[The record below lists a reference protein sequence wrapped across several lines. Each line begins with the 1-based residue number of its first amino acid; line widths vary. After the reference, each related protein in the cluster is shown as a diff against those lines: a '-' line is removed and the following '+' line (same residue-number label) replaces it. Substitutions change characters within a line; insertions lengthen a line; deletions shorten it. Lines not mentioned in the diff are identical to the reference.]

1 MKPRKIHTIES
12 LRARTIEVGECW
24 EWQGYSAH
32 GTPQV
37 FSPSDGTKRRM
48 VSVRR
53 MFRELITG
61 QEQPDGFYSV
71 SCGNVECVN
80 PDHTLFRTEKLHF
93 KAMGKKVGSSP
104 VRALKLS
111 QYHRTNGKA
120 KLSESKAQEIR
131 LSNESCRELAKK
143 YGVNQALI
151 SRVRRGEIW
160 KCLTNPFRGL
170 MK

>member
-1 MKPRKIHTIES
+1 MKPITRYTVES

-37 FSPSDGTKRRM
+37 FSPSGNPKRRM

-53 MFRELITG
+53 LFRELITG
-61 QEQPDGFYSV
+61 QPQPDGFYSV

-80 PDHTLFRTEKLHF
+80 PDHTLYRTQKLHF
-93 KAMGKKVGSSP
+93 KAMGKKVGESP
-104 VRALKLS
+104 VRALKIS
-111 QYHRTNGKA
+111 QYHRTKENA
-120 KLSESKAQEIR
+120 KLDEQKAQEIR

-170 MK
+170 IK

>member
-1 MKPRKIHTIES
+1 MKPRAIHTIES
-12 LRARTIEVGECW
+12 LKARTIEVGECW

-37 FSPSDGTKRRM
+37 FNRVDGSKRRM
-48 VSVRR
+48 YSVRR
-53 MFRELITG
+53 LLRELIEG
-61 QEQPDGFYSV
+61 QAQPDGFYSV

-80 PDHTLFRTEKLHF
+80 PDHTIFRTEKQHF
-93 KAMGKKVGSSP
+93 KAMGKKVGDSP

-120 KLSESKAQEIR
+120 KLCESKAQEIR
-131 LSNESCRELAKK
+131 LSNESGPVLAER
-143 YGVNQALI
+143 YGVNRSLI

-170 MK
+170 MR

>member
-1 MKPRKIHTIES
+1 MKPVTKHTVES

-37 FSPSDGTKRRM
+37 FSPAGNPKRRM

-53 MFRELITG
+53 LFRELIAG
-61 QEQPDGFYSV
+61 QPQPDGFYSV

-104 VRALKLS
+104 VRSLKLS

-131 LSNESCRELAKK
+131 LSNESGPVLAER
-143 YGVNQALI
+143 YGVNKSLI

>member
-1 MKPRKIHTIES
+1 
-12 LRARTIEVGECW
+12 
-24 EWQGYSAH
+24 
-32 GTPQV
+32 
-37 FSPSDGTKRRM
+37 M

-53 MFRELITG
+53 LFRELITV
-61 QEQPDGFYSV
+61 QPQPDGFYSV

-80 PDHTLFRTEKLHF
+80 PDHTIVRTEKQHF
-93 KAMGKKVGSSP
+93 KAMAKKVSDSP

-111 QYHRTNGKA
+111 QYHRTVGKA

-131 LSNESCRELAKK
+131 LSNESGPVLAER
-143 YGVNQALI
+143 YGVNKSLI

-170 MK
+170 MR

>member
-1 MKPRKIHTIES
+1 MKPITKYTVES
-12 LRARTIEVGECW
+12 LKARTIEVGECW

-37 FSPSDGTKRRM
+37 FSPSGNPKRRM

-53 MFRELITG
+53 LFRELISG
-61 QEQPDGFYSV
+61 QAQPDGFYSV

-93 KAMGKKVGSSP
+93 KAMAKKVGASP
-104 VRALKLS
+104 VRSLKLS
-111 QYHRTNGKA
+111 QYHRTSGKA
-120 KLSESKAQEIR
+120 KLDESKAQEIR
-131 LSNESCRELAKK
+131 LSNDSGPVLAKRF
-143 YGVNQALI
+143 GVDKSLI
-151 SRVRRGEIW
+151 SKIRRGEAW

-170 MK
+170 IR

>member
-1 MKPRKIHTIES
+1 MNHRAVHTVES

-37 FSPSDGTKRRM
+37 FAPSEGSKRRM

-53 MFRELITG
+53 LFRELITG
-61 QEQPDGFYSV
+61 QAQPDGFYSV

-80 PDHTLFRTEKLHF
+80 PDHTLFRTGRNHYKSMA
-93 KAMGKKVGSSP
+93 KQVGKSP
-104 VRALKLS
+104 TRGLKIS
-111 QYHRTNGKA
+111 QYHRTSGRA
-120 KLSESKAQEIR
+120 KLDESKAQEIR
-131 LSNESCRELAKK
+131 LSNESGPVLAER
-143 YGVNQALI
+143 YGVNRSLI
-151 SRVRRGEIW
+151 SSVRRGTAW

-170 MK
+170 LK

>member
-1 MKPRKIHTIES
+1 MMPRKIHTVES
-12 LRARTIEVGECW
+12 LKDRTIEVGDCW

-37 FSPSDGTKRRM
+37 FSPKNGSKRRM

-53 MFRELITG
+53 LFRELVTG

-80 PDHTLFRTEKLHF
+80 PDHTLYRTERGHF
-93 KAMGKKVGSSP
+93 KSMAKKVGASP

-111 QYHRTNGKA
+111 QYHRTVGKA
-120 KLSESKAQEIR
+120 KLTEEKAQEIR
-131 LSNESCRELAKK
+131 LSNESGPVLAER
-143 YGVNQALI
+143 YGVNRSLI

-160 KCLTNPFRGL
+160 RCMTNPFRGL
-170 MK
+170 IR